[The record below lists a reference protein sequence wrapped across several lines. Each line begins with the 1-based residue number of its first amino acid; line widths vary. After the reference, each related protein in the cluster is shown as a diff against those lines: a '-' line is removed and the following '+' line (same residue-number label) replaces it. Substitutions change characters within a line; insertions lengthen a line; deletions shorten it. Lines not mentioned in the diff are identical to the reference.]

1 MTTPHITPTREQ
13 LERLAQRAGSDDGP
27 IVMLNLLRFAGA
39 GGRESYANYGSGV
52 QTSLQKAGGRVL
64 WQGRADQVV
73 IGDDE
78 GDGWDAVI
86 LVEYPS
92 RKAFLDMIA
101 SREYRDVGQRRTNAL
116 VDSRLIACTEQF
128 RAEA

>member
-39 GGRESYANYGSGV
+39 GGRESYSNYGSGV
-52 QTSLQKAGGRVL
+52 QTSLQKAGARVL